1 MLPEKLRTV
10 APSSSNAFLLPAR
23 ISALFMNPSRP
34 MIPGRMTSRPRY
46 MFCTGLRWGA
56 SARSWYTVSI
66 PRWRAESGPGMV
78 TGLPS
83 TRISPEV
90 GVSVPDRILT
100 SVLLPAPL
108 SPMSAT
114 TSPVFTSKLAP
125 DSALT

>member
-1 MLPEKLRTV
+1 MSV
-10 APSSSNAFLLPAR
+10 
-23 ISALFMNPSRP
+23 LFMNPSRP

-66 PRWRAESGPGMV
+66 PCRRAASGPGIV
-78 TGLPS
+78 TGWPS
-83 TRISPEV
+83 IRISPDV
-90 GVSVPDRILT
+90 GVSVPERILT
-100 SVLLPAPL
+100 SVLFPAPL

-114 TSPVFTSKLAP
+114 TSPAFTPKSAP

>member
-1 MLPEKLRTV
+1 
-10 APSSSNAFLLPAR
+10 
-23 ISALFMNPSRP
+23 
-34 MIPGRMTSRPRY
+34 
-46 MFCTGLRWGA
+46 
-56 SARSWYTVSI
+56 
-66 PRWRAESGPGMV
+66 MV

-83 TRISPEV
+83 IRISPDV

-114 TSPVFTSKLAP
+114 TSPAFTSKLAP